1 LQKPISTTAAAASIA
16 LLAFVAAPAQARFL
30 QTDPVGYED
39 QQNLYAYVHNDPI
52 NGVDPTGECTY
63 DTEGNAVSGVCG
75 TDEVSQALVNVQL
88 ADPTSELAQTE
99 DLANATGNMANLTY
113 DPNADAGDASYFGF
127 ETIDG
132 EYFPAEIT
140 VGADTLVE
148 GLGVNGADITMTT
161 GDQIEHEGARHFG
174 DQMQGVSG
182 EVGRIDAS
190 GAVVR
195 QRAGPLGQGGAA
207 EASAVNGENRRRTR
221 QNARNPNSPPRIL
234 RGRY

>member
-1 LQKPISTTAAAASIA
+1 LQKPIFAAAATAIA
-16 LLAFVAAPAQARFL
+16 LVSVTTSPAHARFL
-30 QTDPVGYED
+30 QVDPVGYED

-88 ADPTSELAQTE
+88 ADPTSELSQTE

-113 DPNADAGDASYFGF
+113 NPNAGAGDAYYFGF
-127 ETIDG
+127 ETVDG
-132 EYFPAEIT
+132 EYYPAEIV

-148 GLGVNGADITMTT
+148 GIGVGGADITMTT
-161 GDQIEHEGARHFG
+161 GDQIEHEAARHFG
-174 DQMQGVSG
+174 DQMLGVSG

-190 GAVVR
+190 GAIVL

-207 EASAVNGENRRRTR
+207 EASAINGENRRRIR
-221 QNARNPNSPPRIL
+221 QNARNPNRPPRVL